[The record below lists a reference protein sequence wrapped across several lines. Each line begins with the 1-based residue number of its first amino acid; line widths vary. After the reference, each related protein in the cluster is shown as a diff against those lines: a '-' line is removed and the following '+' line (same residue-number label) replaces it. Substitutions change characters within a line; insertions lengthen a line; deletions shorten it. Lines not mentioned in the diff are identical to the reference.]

1 MYRILLIARYLRRK
15 LAPLFAAVAVTIC
28 TFMVIVVIS
37 VMGGF
42 LDLLRDSAQRLTPQV
57 MVTGVGATGFPHYE
71 DLIERLEGLPEVAS
85 ATPTIQSFGLLNLG
99 GATIPVQVQGIRPGE
114 LSDMVDYR
122 GSLLWSG
129 EDRFEYFRESLR
141 FDLPE
146 EQRRVDLE
154 SAGVT
159 LRPPVELVGSQETA
173 ALPGA
178 VIGVEVNPFHSRDE
192 QGQYSFG
199 NAWVGHDATLTV
211 VPLSGAGS
219 LGAYQPARRSV
230 VVVNEFKS
238 GWFDLD
244 QQAVFVPFDLLQRM
258 LQMQPERVVGE
269 GGFDQLT
276 GRPVE
281 GAVLEDRPGRAT
293 SVAVQPAAG
302 VSAEQL
308 RAAVDAE
315 AAAFAEGVGLTYPL
329 YVQTWEQV
337 HGRLLGAVQNEK
349 VMVTFLFSIISIV
362 AVVMVATTF
371 YMIVLE
377 KTRDIGVLRSIGAS
391 RLGIMRL
398 FVGYGLVV
406 GVIGSLVGAG
416 AAWALVTHLNE
427 VQAFITQYTG
437 WQMWDPQTYLF
448 DRIPDRVD
456 PAEAGLIV
464 VGAIV
469 SSVVGALVPA
479 WLAGRLDPVEALR
492 HE

>member
-1 MYRILLIARYLRRK
+1 
-15 LAPLFAAVAVTIC
+15 
-28 TFMVIVVIS
+28 
-37 VMGGF
+37 
-42 LDLLRDSAQRLTPQV
+42 
-57 MVTGVGATGFPHYE
+57 
-71 DLIERLEGLPEVAS
+71 
-85 ATPTIQSFGLLNLG
+85 
-99 GATIPVQVQGIRPGE
+99 
-114 LSDMVDYR
+114 
-122 GSLLWSG
+122 
-129 EDRFEYFRESLR
+129 
-141 FDLPE
+141 
-146 EQRRVDLE
+146 
-154 SAGVT
+154 
-159 LRPPVELVGSQETA
+159 
-173 ALPGA
+173 
-178 VIGVEVNPFHSRDE
+178 
-192 QGQYSFG
+192 
-199 NAWVGHDATLTV
+199 
-211 VPLSGAGS
+211 
-219 LGAYQPARRSV
+219 
-230 VVVNEFKS
+230 
-238 GWFDLD
+238 
-244 QQAVFVPFDLLQRM
+244 
-258 LQMQPERVVGE
+258 
-269 GGFDQLT
+269 
-276 GRPVE
+276 
-281 GAVLEDRPGRAT
+281 
-293 SVAVQPAAG
+293 VQPAAG